1 MNLAIDPG
9 ARSLAMGNEK
19 PADTTDDF
27 IHGWRLSPRIFKNPE
42 QIHEVLK
49 CFGPRR
55 RRSTLR
61 KLIQVLDMMA
71 VEYRVALKKKPLKF
85 EEAYPIL
92 EQFENALLKTN
103 KQWRDKLH
111 PLHSA
116 FIALRIKMIPRSERK
131 QNADAAM
138 ASINLDLVATTLL
151 RIISKLRVPKVYA
164 AALHLPRGKS
174 VERAFLW
181 EPLLRLMTKYHA
193 KPGQHGSF
201 LGATKSLHLA
211 IGIRPPSEGAIKKMR
226 HDLRQAERSKQRKGY
241 ATVKKR
247 PNA

>member
-1 MNLAIDPG
+1 MADD
-9 ARSLAMGNEK
+9 K

-27 IHGWRLSPRIFKNPE
+27 IHGWRLSPRIFRKPE
-42 QIHEVLK
+42 QIHDVLK
-49 CFGPRR
+49 CFGPQR

-61 KLIQVLDMMA
+61 KIIQELEMIA
-71 VEYRVALKKKPLKF
+71 VEYRVAQQNKPLKF
-85 EEAYPIL
+85 EEAEPML
-92 EQFENALLKTN
+92 ERFENALLKTN
-103 KQWRDKLH
+103 KQWHEKLH
-111 PLHSA
+111 PLHPA
-116 FIALRIKMIPRSERK
+116 FIALTIKMIRPNERK
-131 QNADAAM
+131 QKAGAAM
-138 ASINLDLVATTLL
+138 ASINLGLVATTLL
-151 RIISKLRVPKVYA
+151 RITNKLRVPKVYA
-164 AALHLPRGKS
+164 AALRLPRGKS

-226 HDLRQAERSKQRKGY
+226 HDLRQAERSKQLKGY

-247 PNA
+247 LNA